1 MTVDELIDNLGWQ
14 VNPDVE
20 DTVFLL
26 VLLESVLQILFNS
39 LNKLFSSLKVMNIPL
54 VICLTFILVTDG
66 SIRKQMVE
74 KLYWKHVDTL

>member
-74 KLYWKHVDTL
+74 KLY